1 MNIRSS
7 ICALATSLLIVSLAA
22 MAPEAEARTLKVNSY
37 VQPGSVPAKQLER
50 FKQLVEEGSK
60 GELEIRVFT
69 DGALGGQQ
77 ESLENLRTGT
87 LELYAEALSYY
98 ATLIPDELGIST
110 LMYFFSDNEHLRRY
124 LTSDFFQK
132 AHEEKLIKK
141 HGVRFISTEF
151 QGFRGP
157 YRVFVSTRPIMGVED
172 LKGIKMRLWPNDVII
187 RQWRHLGAV
196 PAVLAW
202 TEVYLALRQG
212 TVDAVTGPLSVLPQ
226 TKFTEVAKFVTEL
239 KQFPQVLP
247 MTVSEKIWQT
257 LSPQHQQLLVDA
269 ANKSLAE
276 YTAQVFATASAN
288 KQTMIRDHNAVF
300 MQVNTEPFRKAM
312 VPFYETL
319 IKEGAINKAAFDA
332 ANAVR

>member
-1 MNIRSS
+1 MTSIR
-7 ICALATSLLIVSLAA
+7 ALVGALLIVSLAA
-22 MAPEAEARTLKVNSY
+22 TMATVEARTLKVNSY

-50 FKQLVEEGSK
+50 FKQLVEEGSQ

-98 ATLIPDELGIST
+98 ATLIPEELGITT

-151 QGFRGP
+151 RGFRGP
-157 YRVFVSTRPIMGVED
+157 YRVFVSTKPIMRVED

-212 TVDAVTGPLSVLPQ
+212 TIEAVTAPLSVLPQ
-226 TKFTEVAKFVTEL
+226 TKFTEVAEYVTEL
-239 KQFPQVLP
+239 RQFPQVLP
-247 MTVSEKIWQT
+247 MTVSEKVWQT
-257 LSPQHQQLLVDA
+257 LSSEQQQLLVDA
-269 ANKSLAE
+269 ANQSLAE
-276 YTAQVFATASAN
+276 YTEQVFATASAN
-288 KQTMIRDHNAVF
+288 KETMIRDHDAVF
-300 MQVNTEPFRKAM
+300 MQVNTDPFREAM
-312 VPFYETL
+312 APFYQTL
-319 IKEGAINKAAFDA
+319 IEEGAIDKAAFDA
-332 ANAVR
+332 ANALR